1 MTIPEPRDTIS
12 PWAAISLFLAAFVV
26 FANLYDVQPLLPMFR
41 QVFHAREASVSLSLG
56 LTVLGIAAASV
67 VVGPLS
73 DRVGRKNLMVIAT
86 LLLGIPTLLA
96 TFSHRLALFLVWR
109 TLTGLLIPGIIA
121 VVIAYVNEEYR
132 PPASHLLM
140 GLYVGSTVMGGL
152 VGRMGTG
159 VLTALWGWRPAF
171 WVIAAFTEITGLWLW
186 RFLPP
191 SRRFRPDP
199 SWHRAFRNL
208 AASFRHPGLLA
219 LGFLGFCY
227 FFAFISSFTFLTY
240 DLAGPPFRLSQ
251 LAIGLVFFTYIFGVV
266 ASPLAGR
273 ASSRFGPFEVIGVG
287 LTLVMVGMPITLI
300 PHLPIILIGLSLIT
314 FGQFT
319 AQAITPGLAG
329 QIAPHGRGAAGGVY
343 TVFYYIGG
351 SLGAAIPGMLW
362 SRYRYPGVIAVNE
375 VFLFG
380 AFAVWL
386 WARRQLKAG

>member
-12 PWAAISLFLAAFVV
+12 PRAAISLFWAAFVV

-41 QVFHAREASVSLSLG
+41 QVFHAHETSVSLSLG
-56 LTVLGIAAASV
+56 LAVLGIAAASV
-67 VVGPLS
+67 IIGPLS
-73 DRVGRKNLMVIAT
+73 DRLGRKNLMVGST
-86 LLLGIPTLLA
+86 LLLGLPTLFA
-96 TFSHRLALFLVWR
+96 TFTHRLAVFLVWR

-132 PPASHLLM
+132 PPASHVLM

-152 VGRMGTG
+152 VGRLGTG

-171 WVIAAFTEITGLWLW
+171 WVIAIVTEATGLLLW

-191 SRRFRPDP
+191 SRRFQPNP
-199 SWHRAFRNL
+199 SWRRALGNL

-219 LGFLGFCY
+219 LGFLGFSY

-240 DLAGPPFRLSQ
+240 DLAGPLFRLSQ
-251 LAIGLVFFTYIFGVV
+251 LAIGLVFFTYIFGVI

-273 ASSRFGPFEVIGVG
+273 ASARFGPFPVIGVG
-287 LTLVMVGMPITLI
+287 LTLVMLGMLITLI
-300 PHLPIILIGLSLIT
+300 PHLPVILMGLSLIT

-351 SLGAAIPGMLW
+351 SLGAAIPGLLW
-362 SRYRYPGVIAVNE
+362 PRYHYPGVIAINE
-375 VFLFG
+375 LFLVG

-386 WARRQLKAG
+386 WARRQLASR